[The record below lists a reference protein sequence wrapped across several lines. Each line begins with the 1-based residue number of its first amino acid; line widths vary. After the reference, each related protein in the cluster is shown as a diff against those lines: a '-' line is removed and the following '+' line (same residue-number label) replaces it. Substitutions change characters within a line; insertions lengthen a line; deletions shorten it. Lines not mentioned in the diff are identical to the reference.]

1 MSWMGGWFDP
11 ELEDLFH
18 DDPELL
24 ETARQVRAARP
35 RSEPDP
41 RFQNRLRAQL
51 VAEASRGFSARGVR
65 RWWRLGPTHFAWGG
79 AVVGAA
85 LITATVFT
93 FVSNHAPDQT
103 VTAFSQLTAQHS
115 VSPNQVITVAFNQ
128 PMDEHAVEA
137 GVQIQPAIK
146 VTYSWKDNNLV
157 ISPAYHLSANTPYTV
172 TIAQT
177 AIRASSGALAVAP
190 INITFGTAPTP
201 TPGPV
206 VPPSLSPAVVGSNGT
221 GGSLL
226 YAPDGSLVSTVGLL
240 PASATTSQSP
250 TVTAAGATPTAS
262 PTPTPEGAIT
272 QTPEVPGSLVEFP
285 RSGAPTQLGPL
296 PPSAAAF
303 SPNGGRYLASA
314 VDNGNGGST
323 IVVTRSDGTQTER
336 LVDSTTPVT
345 ALTWATNDRI
355 IYTDG
360 TAIWSVDVSK
370 AKAQLYSHTGSGT
383 ITALALGGGYAYVS
397 PAAGTGGALLN
408 INTDTAQVL
417 TGAVSDVAFSGDGTI
432 VAWVDESAHPA
443 RILTESIARGAST
456 QAAPTVLST
465 PDATASP
472 SDVAL
477 DLTGDE
483 IAYLS
488 TDSAGVA
495 ELVVAQLASGTP
507 LAVESPSNATQIT
520 LSPPGDQVAFVS
532 NTAGG
537 ASIEQATVPGATT
550 KPHGPQI
557 PAGANRT
564 LQQFVQAQVG
574 QDGQPDFATLGELSA
589 PGKDFSSSTPQDL
602 SRAYVIST
610 YLDQGVVGASIE
622 LIVDPS
628 SGHTTTRFASETLL
642 IAQGPSGGYVVTS
655 AHTSQL
661 RDQSAGP
668 HVVQVSSN
676 TANGVTTLQV
686 SFDSDLNPG
695 SVASAIS
702 VLSASGTTLPSTAV
716 YNPDTRIATVTID
729 NAPAG
734 TLTLDIATTLA
745 DFKGQTLVQ
754 GFTTNV
760 EANS

>member
-18 DDPELL
+18 EDPELL
-24 ETARQVRAARP
+24 ETAQQVRAARP
-35 RSEPDP
+35 RVDPDP

-51 VAEASRGFSARGVR
+51 VAEASRGRSAHGVR
-65 RWWRLGPTHFAWGG
+65 RWWRVGPAHFAWGG
-79 AVVGAA
+79 GLVGAA
-85 LITATVFT
+85 LITATVLT
-93 FVSNHAPDQT
+93 FVSNHPADQT
-103 VTAFSQLTAQHS
+103 VTAYSQLTAQHS

-128 PMDEHAVEA
+128 PMDKPVVEA
-137 GVQIQPAIK
+137 GVHIQPAIK
-146 VTYSWKDNNLV
+146 VSFSWKDNNLV

-177 AIRASSGALAVAP
+177 AVRASSGALAAAP

-206 VPPSLSPAVVGSNGT
+206 APPSLNPMVLGSNGT

-240 PASATTSQSP
+240 PPSGITAPSASATPASP
-250 TVTAAGATPTAS
+250 SAS
-262 PTPTPEGAIT
+262 PTTTPEGAIT

-285 RSGAPTQLGPL
+285 RSGTPTQLAPS

-303 SPNGGRYLASA
+303 SPNGGRYLAMA
-314 VDNGNGGST
+314 VDDGSGGSR
-323 IVVTRSDGTQTER
+323 IVVTRSDGTQMEKLAT
-336 LVDSTTPVT
+336 STTPVT
-345 ALTWATNDRI
+345 ELTWATNDRI

-360 TAIWSVDVSK
+360 TTIDSVDLSK
-370 AKAQLYSHTGSGT
+370 AKAVLYTHAGSGT
-383 ITALALGGGYAYVS
+383 ITALALGGAYAYVS

-408 INTDTAQVL
+408 INSGTDQML
-417 TGAVSDVAFSGDGTI
+417 TGAVTDVAFSGDGTI

-443 RILTESIARGAST
+443 RTLTENIAHGAST
-456 QAAPTVLST
+456 QRTPMVVST
-465 PDATASP
+465 PDATATP

-488 TDSAGVA
+488 TGSAGVA
-495 ELVVAQLASGTP
+495 ELVVAQLSSGTP
-507 LAVESPSNATQIT
+507 LAVASPSNASQIT

-550 KPHGPQI
+550 KPRGPQI
-557 PAGANRT
+557 PAAANRT

-574 QDGQPDFATLGELSA
+574 QDGQPDFATLAALTA
-589 PGKDFSSSTPQDL
+589 PGKDFASSTPQDL

-628 SGHTTTRFASETLL
+628 SGHTTARFASEKLL
-642 IAQGPSGGYVVTS
+642 IAQAPSGGYVVTS
-655 AHTSQL
+655 AFTSQL

-695 SVASAIS
+695 TVASAIA

-716 YNPDTRIATVTID
+716 YNPDTRTATVTID
-729 NAPAG
+729 NAPPG

-745 DFKGQTLVQ
+745 DFEGQTLVRS
-754 GFTTNV
+754 FTTNV
-760 EANS
+760 EASS